1 MGNQACCTGGANN
14 GSGDFDHFH
23 YAHSY
28 NRRNH
33 NENQSNNGAPRIY
46 PRLNYNVK
54 DRNARGVRG
63 GPGAIEGS
71 DPLVGDGHQRRN
83 VSSNSNGEEKNA
95 PLDLYRT
102 RSGAFNESP

>member
-33 NENQSNNGAPRIY
+33 NDGHFGNGPRIY
-46 PRLNYNVK
+46 PKLHYTSK
-54 DRNARGVRG
+54 DKGSKGRS
-63 GPGAIEGS
+63 PGAGDGAEGLMKHGLMKDVGS
-71 DPLVGDGHQRRN
+71 DDVND
-83 VSSNSNGEEKNA
+83 
-95 PLDLYRT
+95 
-102 RSGAFNESP
+102 

>member
-33 NENQSNNGAPRIY
+33 NDSNFGSGPRPYPKPNYPGKEKGSRGRNSPGAGDGAEGLMKHGLMKDVGQDNTNDSNQAGKNFNMDI
-46 PRLNYNVK
+46 LNYVK
-54 DRNARGVRG
+54 
-63 GPGAIEGS
+63 E
-71 DPLVGDGHQRRN
+71 
-83 VSSNSNGEEKNA
+83 
-95 PLDLYRT
+95 
-102 RSGAFNESP
+102 